1 MAEQARQLT
10 DLMHRYNAA
19 DSFESA
25 VPVVQPRVQVPAIA
39 AAPERRAGA
48 RPWAA
53 KTKTPVRQHTAVAKQ
68 AAPAQP
74 VKAVANGSDADWMEF

>member
-1 MAEQARQLT
+1 
-10 DLMHRYNAA
+10 MHRYNAA

-25 VPVVQPRVQVPAIA
+25 VPVVQPRAQVPAIA

-53 KTKTPVRQHTAVAKQ
+53 KTKPPVRQHTAVAKQ

-74 VKAVANGSDADWMEF
+74 VKAVANGSDADWLEF